1 MNRKLVKQW
10 IPRLLVVATLAA
22 TGVATAQ
29 QDSPMMGERDM
40 SATMQSGQMGYGGMG
55 MMGGGMMDMMMGGGP
70 GGGMGM
76 MGGGGMMGGM
86 GPGGGMGMMGM
97 GGPGMGMMG
106 GGMGM
111 GPGMGM
117 MGGMGPVWMLD
128 LTDEQRDKIEKI
140 QDDVRRKNWDTYGK
154 IMDEQAKL
162 RDLYAGETVDPKKVG
177 AVYGGIAKLQQQ
189 VIEANVEAH
198 NRVQAVLTKEQKE
211 QLRQWSRGGMG
222 GRGMMGPGG
231 RGPGSRPGG
240 TGMGPGM
247 MNR

>member
-1 MNRKLVKQW
+1 MNRKFIEQW
-10 IPRLLVVATLAA
+10 IPRALVVATLAA
-22 TGVATAQ
+22 SGAVVAQ
-29 QDSPMMGERDM
+29 QDSPMMGDGNANM
-40 SATMQSGQMGYGGMG
+40 PYGQMGYGGMG

-76 MGGGGMMGGM
+76 
-86 GPGGGMGMMGM
+86 GMMGM

-106 GGMGM
+106 GMGM
-111 GPGMGM
+111 GHGMGM
-117 MGGMGPVWMLD
+117 MGMGPVWMLD

-140 QDDVRRKNWDTYGK
+140 QDDARRKNWDTYGK
-154 IMDEQAKL
+154 IMDEQAKM
-162 RDLYAGETVDPKKVG
+162 RDLYTSETVDPKKVG
-177 AVYGGIAKLQQQ
+177 AVYAGIAKLHQQ
-189 VIEANVEAH
+189 VIEANVETH

-231 RGPGSRPGG
+231 RGYGPGNRPSG
-240 TGMGPGM
+240 GMGPGM

>member
-1 MNRKLVKQW
+1 MNSKLFKQW
-10 IPRLLVVATLAA
+10 IPRMLVVATLAA
-22 TGVATAQ
+22 TGVVIAAEQ
-29 QDSPMMGERDM
+29 GSPMMNNRDM
-40 SATMQSGQMGYGGMG
+40 PTNMQPGQMGGGGMG

-76 MGGGGMMGGM
+76 MG
-86 GPGGGMGMMGM
+86 M

-106 GGMGM
+106 G
-111 GPGMGM
+111 GM

-128 LTDEQRDKIEKI
+128 LSDEQRDKIEKI
-140 QDDVRRKNWDTYGK
+140 QDDTRRKNWATYGK
-154 IMDEQAKL
+154 IMDEQSKL

-177 AVYGGIAKLQQQ
+177 AVYAGIAKLQQQ
-189 VIEANVEAH
+189 VIESGVEAH

-211 QLRQWSRGGMG
+211 QLKQWSRGGMG

-231 RGPGSRPGG
+231 RGGYGPGG
-240 TGMGPGM
+240 MGMGPGM